1 MKYEWLVKDDIVGRK
16 RWRRK
21 LESIKADDNFSVVE
35 NGFMKYINIPV
46 SFDIETSSFYSGE
59 VKKAIMYIWS
69 ANINGHTFIGRTWDD
84 FVELLDM
91 CHDVFELGLHKRMM
105 FWIHNIEY
113 EFQFMH
119 KWLQFVQVFSD
130 DARKPFY
137 AITNNGI
144 EFRCSYKLSGYSLAK
159 LGEQL
164 NDYKTTKMVGDLDY
178 SLLRTPRTGLTK
190 KEFKYVIQDTKVVVC
205 YIQEQIE
212 KEGDISKIP
221 YTRTG
226 YVRRY
231 CREKTVGAL
240 HYDDAP
246 IMKQWAWQYHNL
258 MSTLTLTYNEYLSCK
273 RGFQGGFTHANANY
287 VGKTVRNVQSE
298 DFTSSYPAIIVLKYM
313 PMSKPFAVY
322 PENVSQLTF
331 YLEKYCCLMTVRFNG
346 LVQTNRNES
355 PISLSRCWDVKYP
368 VINNGR
374 IVNAGT
380 LTTTITE
387 LDFDTIS
394 KYYIW
399 DSMDISEVLC
409 FRRGYLPTDFVKSVL
424 DLYKMKTEL
433 KGVEGEEVEYLV
445 KKGMLNATFGM
456 MVTDIV
462 RSDIEYY
469 NGGWVAGGDLPKSQ
483 IERYNKSYNRFL
495 YYPWGV
501 WVTAHARHNL
511 FTAITECGSDYIYS
525 DTDSVKILN
534 YDKHKKYFED
544 YNNAIYKDIERAA
557 AWHKVPVDMFIP
569 KTIKGVEK
577 PIGVWDDDG
586 TYDRFKTLG
595 AKRYLVEKDGK
606 LQFTVA
612 GIKKASILNYMRETY
627 GGNDEIFENF
637 DDQLDIPAEY
647 TGKLTHT
654 YVDNEID
661 GYVADY
667 KGDVSY
673 FHEKSYI
680 HMEPAPF
687 HLNIVDEFKDYLR
700 GIQSMEY

>member
-1 MKYEWLVKDDIVGRK
+1 MKYEWLVQDDIVGRK
-16 RWRRK
+16 VWHKK
-21 LESIKADDNFSVVE
+21 LESIKNDRNYSVAT
-35 NGFMKYINIPV
+35 NGYMKYINIPV

-69 ANINGHTFIGRTWDD
+69 ANINGHTFIGRTWND

-91 CHDVFELGLHKRMM
+91 CHDVFELGLHRRMM
-105 FWIHNIEY
+105 FWIENIEY

-119 KWLQFVQVFSD
+119 KWLEFVQVFAD

-137 AITNNGI
+137 AVTNNGI

-164 NDYKTTKMVGDLDY
+164 TDYKTKKMVGDLDY
-178 SLLRTPRTGLTK
+178 SLLRTSRTGLTK

-212 KEGDISKIP
+212 KEGDITKIP

-231 CREKTVGAL
+231 CREKTIGAL

-246 IMKQWAWQYHNL
+246 ILKQWAWQYHNL
-258 MSTLTLTYNEYLSCK
+258 MSTLTLTYKEYQSCK

-287 VGKTVRNVQSE
+287 VGKTVEHVQSE
-298 DFTSSYPAIIVLKYM
+298 DFTSSYPAVIVLKYM
-313 PMSKPFAVY
+313 PMSKPFTVY

-368 VINNGR
+368 TINNGR
-374 IVNAGT
+374 VVNAAT

-433 KGVEGEEVEYLV
+433 KGVEEKEVEYLV
-445 KKGMLNATFGM
+445 SKGMLNSTFGM

-462 RSDIEYY
+462 RSDIDY
-469 NGGWVAGGDLPKSQ
+469 NHGDWVPGSNAPHSQ
-483 IERYNKSYNRFL
+483 IERYNTNYNRFL

-511 FTAITECGSDYIYS
+511 FTAISECGSDYIYS

-534 YDKHKKYFED
+534 YEKHKKYFED
-544 YNNAIYKDIERAA
+544 YNNAILEDIKKAA
-557 AWHKVPVDMFIP
+557 AWHKIPVEMFMP

-612 GIKKASILNYMRETY
+612 GIKKASILNYMHETY
-627 GGNDEIFENF
+627 GSNDEIFKHF

-654 YVDNEID
+654 YVDDEIE
-661 GYVADY
+661 GYVKDY
-667 KGDVSY
+667 QGHVSRFY
-673 FHEKSYI
+673 EKSYI

-687 HLNIVDEFKDYLR
+687 HLSIVDEFKDYLK
-700 GIQSMEY
+700 GIQSVEY